1 MIIELNNQQMCE
13 TIAIYI
19 NTINNT
25 IDNALVGS
33 TQYTILRRMQL
44 LEKCDALVTSESHL

>member
-13 TIAIYI
+13 TIAIDI